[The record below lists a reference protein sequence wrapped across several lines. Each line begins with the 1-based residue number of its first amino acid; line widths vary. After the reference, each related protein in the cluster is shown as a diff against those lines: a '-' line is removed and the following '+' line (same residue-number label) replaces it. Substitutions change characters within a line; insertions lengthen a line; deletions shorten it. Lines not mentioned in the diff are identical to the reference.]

1 MLNPSDQSTSGNFPS
16 NVNSAKPSPIF
27 EKFAF
32 ICNQLTDFC
41 SDFENA
47 DITDQTDSLLEVKLD
62 DLIDRWR
69 KVQQEYENLMLSPE
83 SVVSKE
89 LKQNAKVNLN
99 ICSEAYYDTRSQI
112 LDVLRMSINTAPRR
126 NSRLTLLPER
136 NSEPRNSNSN
146 SSEVC
151 IKVPPCDTE
160 VFKGSYEEWPS
171 FRDMFTAVYVNHP
184 KLTPAQ
190 KLYHLRN
197 KTKSSA
203 GAIVKRYALCDENFT
218 LAWNALKSRYENK
231 RVLVDNQLKILFNIP
246 VATSEDSESLQ
257 RIHSTV
263 KDCLSTL
270 TSLNVNIDSWD
281 PMLIYLVSTKL
292 PEETI
297 SQWEQSLK
305 SHRELPSWSQMDE
318 FLINRFEVVE
328 RISSFRNFKV
338 QNDMTQKNLPQ
349 GTNKIQTYT
358 SQEKLNVTCSLCNL
372 EHSIRICPD
381 FRKFS
386 PQERIDFAFKKKI
399 CINCLSSSHLKT
411 KCKSKRL
418 CFTCHKPHHSLLHLE
433 RNPISNDQSQNSS
446 TSASRTTERNFS
458 TNNAQHPTP
467 STSKEA
473 YNRVDANFSQNS
485 ETILLRTALV
495 QIEHEGELF
504 TIRALIDPGSQRT
517 FLSEKVRNLLNIP
530 FRKSRYEIGGIGGIT
545 QFSDKECDLVIYS
558 PKHNTR
564 FSISAII
571 LPKVTR
577 KLPAVSFEIPKCPDF
592 LKLDLADPNF
602 NISSHIDLILG
613 NDSERFINID
623 GIKKDVY
630 GSASAYNT
638 IFGWVLSGPM
648 PTESILSFTTKVFAL
663 ESDTL
668 SDALK
673 RFWEIEEVPA
683 APEISESEKFCED
696 FYATTTTRDDDG
708 RYVVRLPFRKEFP
721 ESISLGSSRFTA
733 LGQYTRM
740 ERTLLKDPDMQDQY
754 NSVLQE
760 YITLNHM
767 EETSSQEI
775 CAQGKFYSFYLP
787 HHAVFRPEHKSTKVR
802 IVFNASRKSKSGF
815 SLNDVLYT
823 GPTLQNDL
831 IFTILNWRK
840 YKYVCSGDIQKMYR
854 QIKIHPDDRAYQ
866 RILFQS
872 DPKGPVQDYQLNR
885 VTFGINCAPF
895 LAIRTMLQLASDSET
910 QFPEVAKILRRETY
924 VDDILFGGFSIEE
937 TIASRKSLVSVLNS
951 AGFPLKKITANDPE
965 LLKDLLPEDLYD
977 LNLLRFAESSSTK
990 TLGIKWNAL
999 SDKFSYSTISAQ
1011 SHTSTTKRQVLSQVA
1026 QLFDPVGWV
1035 TPVIIRAKMLMQQ
1048 LWMEKSGW
1056 DDEISPDSH
1065 RNWNYLLEDLSQ
1077 INVIEIP
1084 RWIQYMP
1091 TDKIQIH
1098 GFCDASKGAYCAC
1111 VYLRLQTSTS
1121 TVFSNLFMAKS
1132 KVAPLKPVSLP
1143 KLELNGALLLSHL
1156 VKYVSQIFDDQ
1167 VASVTLWSDASIVL
1181 GWLSKP
1187 PYSWETYVANRTS
1200 QIHELVPNAKWRYV
1214 ATHHNPADIGT
1225 RGCSPRDL
1233 AANCLWWNG
1242 PSWLT
1247 NPEST
1252 WPTKNPIIPN
1262 LPTQKITSHQVTID
1276 EDEIISRFSSYSRAL
1291 RVLAYVFRFFHNIHP
1306 RSNNNR
1312 TPQTVEISQNE
1323 IQFTKNR
1330 IISLTQQRYYNTE
1343 YQALRDSK
1351 PLPHKSALLTL
1362 NPFLDS
1368 DQVLRANGR
1377 LSNSSLPYKER
1388 FPIILPGNS
1397 HFCTLYLSHL
1407 HTFLAHGECNQMCR
1421 FVQTEYYITRLKP
1434 RVKGVIHRCKT
1445 CIIYKHKPS
1454 SQIMAPLPSER
1465 STFSPPFHITG
1476 IDFAGPFELK
1486 SSSLRKA
1493 PIIKGY
1499 VCVFVCFS
1507 TKAIHLE
1514 ACTEL
1519 SSAAFEAALARF
1531 VGRRGLPSRI
1541 YSDNGRNFVG
1551 ASRALLR
1558 EFSMFIKTTSS
1569 SISQKYSVHGFE
1581 WIFIPPHAPHMGGLW
1596 EAAVKSFKTHFKKL
1610 AGAHRFTFE
1619 QFSTLLSRIEGVLNS
1634 RPISAM
1640 SEDPSDFKALT
1651 PGHFLR
1657 GSPILALPE
1666 PISPQLSLINRWTKL
1681 KALHHQFALRWKEE
1695 YLKTMHKRYKWKSA
1709 APNLKV
1715 NDLVV
1720 VIDDLLPPYEWLLGR
1735 IVKTYCGSDTKVR
1748 VADVRTETGTVT
1760 RPIAKLCYLPFSN
1773 SCDEAEHNK
1782 IV

>member
-1 MLNPSDQSTSGNFPS
+1 MLNPTDQSSSGNVPS
-16 NVNSAKPSPIF
+16 NVNTIKPSPIF

-32 ICNQLTDFC
+32 MCNQLTDFC
-41 SDFENA
+41 SYFENA
-47 DITDQTDSLLEVKLD
+47 DIADQTDSLLEVKLD
-62 DLIDRWR
+62 DLVDRWR
-69 KVQQEYENLMLSPE
+69 KVQHEYENLMLSPE

-89 LKQNAKVNLN
+89 LKENAKVNLN

-112 LDVLRMSINTAPRR
+112 LDILRMGINTAPRGT
-126 NSRLTLLPER
+126 SRLTLLPER
-136 NSEPRNSNSN
+136 NSEPQNLNYN
-146 SSEVC
+146 SSAVC
-151 IKVPPCDTE
+151 IKVIQR
-160 VFKGSYEEWPS
+160 FLRAAMKNG
-171 FRDMFTAVYVNHP
+171 HP
-184 KLTPAQ
+184 FVTCSRP
-190 KLYHLRN
+190 
-197 KTKSSA
+197 A
-203 GAIVKRYALCDENFT
+203 GAIVKRYALCDENFN

-246 VATSEDSESLQ
+246 VATIESSESLQ
-257 RIHSTV
+257 KIHSTV

-270 TSLNVNIDSWD
+270 ASLNVNIESWD

-318 FLINRFEVVE
+318 FLVNRFEVVE
-328 RISSFRNFKV
+328 RISSFRKLKV
-338 QNDMTQKNLPQ
+338 HNDVPQKYLSQNA
-349 GTNKIQTYT
+349 NKIQSYA

-381 FRKFS
+381 FQKFS
-386 PQERIDFAFKKKI
+386 PQERIDFAFKKKL
-399 CINCLSSSHLKT
+399 CINCLSASHVKT
-411 KCKSKRL
+411 NCKSKRL
-418 CFTCHKPHHSLLHLE
+418 CFTCKKSHHSLLHLE
-433 RNPISNDQSQNSS
+433 RKQNSNSQSQNSN
-446 TSASRTTERNFS
+446 TSETTERNV
-458 TNNAQHPTP
+458 AQHNSQHSTP
-467 STSKEA
+467 STSKQA
-473 YNRVDANFSQNS
+473 YTRVDANFSQNN

-495 QIEHEGELF
+495 QIEHKGELF

-517 FLSEKVRNLLNIP
+517 FLSEKIRTLLNIP

-545 QFSDKECDLVIYS
+545 QFADKECDLVLYS
-558 PKHNTR
+558 QRHNIR
-564 FSISAII
+564 FSINAII

-577 KLPAVSFEIPKCPDF
+577 KLPAVSFDIPKCPEL

-623 GIKKDVY
+623 GIKKDIY
-630 GSASAYNT
+630 GCASAYNT

-648 PTESILSFTTKVFAL
+648 PTESVLSFTTKVYAL

-668 SDALK
+668 SDVLK
-673 RFWEIEEVPA
+673 KFWEIEEVPSV
-683 APEISESEKFCED
+683 PEFSESEKFCENL
-696 FYATTTTRDDDG
+696 YATTTTRDDDG

-721 ESISLGSSRFTA
+721 ETISLGSSRFTA

-740 ERTLLKDPDMQDQY
+740 ERTLLKDPDLQDQY

-767 EETSSQEI
+767 GETSSQEI

-787 HHAVFRPEHKSTKVR
+787 HHAVVRPEHKSTKVR

-831 IFTILNWRK
+831 ISTILNWRK
-840 YKYVCSGDIQKMYR
+840 YKYVYSGDIQKMYR
-854 QIKIHPDDRAYQ
+854 QIKIHPEDRAYQ
-866 RILFQS
+866 RILFQK
-872 DPKGPVQDYQLNR
+872 DPKGPVQDYQLNT

-937 TIASRKSLVSVLNS
+937 TIASRKSLVTVLNS

-965 LLKDLLPEDLYD
+965 LLKDLLPEDMYD
-977 LNLLRFAESSSTK
+977 LDLLRFSESSSTK

-1011 SHTSTTKRQVLSQVA
+1011 NHTSTTKRQVLSQVA
-1026 QLFDPVGWV
+1026 QLFDPAGWV
-1035 TPVIIRAKMLMQQ
+1035 TPVIIRAKMLMQH

-1056 DDEISPDSH
+1056 DDEISPDSL
-1065 RNWNYLLEDLSQ
+1065 RNWNNVLDDLSQ
-1077 INVIEIP
+1077 MDVIEIP

-1091 TDKIQIH
+1091 TDEIQIH

-1156 VKYVSQIFDDQ
+1156 VKYVSQIFGNQ
-1167 VASVTLWSDASIVL
+1167 IASITLWSDASIVL

-1187 PYSWETYVANRTS
+1187 PYSWETYVANRTA

-1225 RGCSPRDL
+1225 RGSSPRDL
-1233 AANCLWWNG
+1233 AANFLWWNG

-1252 WPTKNPIIPN
+1252 WPTKNPVIPN
-1262 LPTQKITSHQVTID
+1262 LQTQSKVTSHQVSVEET
-1276 EDEIISRFSSYSRAL
+1276 EIISRFSSYSRAL
-1291 RVLAYVFRFFHNIHP
+1291 RVLSYVFRFFHNIRP
-1306 RSNNNR
+1306 YSNNNI
-1312 TPQTVEISQNE
+1312 THTIEISQRE
-1323 IQFTKNR
+1323 IQLTKTR
-1330 IISLTQQRYYNTE
+1330 IISLTQQKYYNIE

-1351 PLPHKSALLTL
+1351 PLPHKSTLLTL

-1368 DQVLRANGR
+1368 DQVIRANGR
-1377 LSNSSLPYKER
+1377 LSNSSLPYKDR

-1421 FVQTEYYITRLKP
+1421 FVQTEYYIPRLKS
-1434 RVKGVIHRCKT
+1434 RVKGVIRRCKT

-1465 STFSPPFHITG
+1465 STFSPAFHITG

-1499 VCVFVCFS
+1499 VCVFVCFT

-1541 YSDNGRNFVG
+1541 YSDNGRNFLG
-1551 ASRALLR
+1551 ASRTLLR
-1558 EFSMFIKTTSS
+1558 EFSQFIKTTST
-1569 SISQKYSVHGFE
+1569 SISQKYSIHGFE
-1581 WIFIPPHAPHMGGLW
+1581 WKFIPPHAPHMGGLW

-1640 SEDPSDFKALT
+1640 SEDPSDLTALT

-1657 GSPILALPE
+1657 GSPLLALPE
-1666 PISPQLSLINRWTKL
+1666 PISPKLSLINKWTKL
-1681 KALHHQFALRWKEE
+1681 KTLHHQFALRWKEE
-1695 YLKTMHKRYKWKSA
+1695 YLNMHKRYKWKSP

-1748 VADVRTETGTVT
+1748 VADVRTETGTLT

-1773 SCDEAEHNK
+1773 TSDEAETH
-1782 IV
+1782 